1 MARILV
7 VDDEPDIVRFAVA
20 VLEARGHFVTT
31 AGDGRAAL
39 TAAVDDKP
47 DAILLDLHL
56 PHVDGREVCRRL
68 KADERTASIPVVMMT
83 ANQLA
88 IEDVVGATALGADE
102 YLLKPFLRDVLISN
116 IERHLDDDLP
126 RSPKQQ

>member
-7 VDDEPDIVRFAVA
+7 VDDEPDIVRFAVS

-31 AGDGRAAL
+31 AGDGRTAL

-47 DAILLDLHL
+47 DAILLDLNL
-56 PHVDGREVCRRL
+56 PHIDGREVCRKL

-83 ANQLA
+83 ANELEIDDITGAEA
-88 IEDVVGATALGADE
+88 IGADE
-102 YLLKPFLRDVLISN
+102 YLLKPFLRDVLIHN
-116 IERHLDDDLP
+116 IERHLG
-126 RSPKQQ
+126 